1 MLDKTYSPKDIESK
15 FYEKWEKS
23 NAFACDVDSNKPKY
37 CITMPPPNVTGRLH
51 LGHALTFTLQD
62 ILVRYHRMKGFDVL
76 WQPGTDHA
84 GIATQMVVEKQLLEQ
99 GIQRADLGREKF
111 LEKVWE
117 WKAQSGGMIVDQ
129 LKRLGASPDWDRI
142 KFTLDPQINEAVK
155 KVFVDLYHEGLIY
168 KDKRLVNWDT
178 VLQTAVSDLET
189 EEKEVKGH
197 LYHIKYPLSDDT
209 GFLIVATTRPET
221 LFGDTAVAVNPKDE
235 RYENLVGKTLKLPL
249 TDRLIPIIADD
260 YCDMEKGTGAVKIT
274 PAHDFN
280 DFEVGVRHNLE
291 RISILDRLAH
301 LNENTPA
308 EFQGLTCAQARK
320 VVVAKLEEQGLL
332 DKVEDIVHTVPH
344 GDRSDTPL
352 EPMLTDQ
359 WYVDAVTLAK
369 PALQAVED
377 GQTTYFPKHW
387 ENTYFEWLRNIRPWC
402 VSRQIWWGHR
412 IPAWYGPDGHVFVE
426 NSQEEADA
434 KALAHYGKAV
444 ILTQET
450 DVLDT
455 WFSSALWPFTTLG
468 WPESTKELEKYYPT
482 SVLIT
487 GFDIIF
493 FWVARMMMMGM
504 HFMKQVPFEKIY
516 IHALVRDEK
525 GHKMSK
531 TKGNVLDP
539 LNLCD
544 QYGADALRFTLA
556 FLAAPGRDIRISQAK
571 VESSRNFITKL
582 WNASRYAQ
590 MGGCEFDANFDPK
603 NAKHMLNRWIYSE
616 VILLTQKLEK
626 AMNDFRFND
635 VAALSYQFVWGTFCD
650 WYLEF
655 TKPLLQTGT
664 LEDQAETKLMIAYI
678 LKTLYVLMNPLIPH
692 ICEELHADFCKNQE
706 LLITQAWPSFDASD
720 VDETA
725 LFQIQ
730 TVIEIITQIRA
741 ARSELNVPASKEVVL
756 KVIAPS
762 AKIQDLCTVFEQ
774 LITKLSRLEGIHFE
788 TQEIDL
794 KKCSSFVVQDV
805 RFALLLDGIID
816 FDQEKQRLI
825 KEIGKCEKELTGFE
839 AKLNNPAYLEKAPL
853 EIVEEVK
860 EKALTMQSKIQKL
873 RDSLGL
879 LGGL

>member
-15 FYEKWEKS
+15 FYDKWEQSK
-23 NAFACDVDSNKPKY
+23 AFSCDVDSDKPKY

-84 GIATQMVVEKQLLEQ
+84 GIATQMVVEKQLLAQ
-99 GIQRADLGREKF
+99 GISRTELGREKF

-117 WKAQSGGMIVDQ
+117 WKAESGGMIVDQ
-129 LKRLGASPDWDRI
+129 LKRLGTSPDWERI

-155 KVFVDLYHEGLIY
+155 KVFVDLHNQGLIY

-197 LYHIKYPLSDDT
+197 LYHIKYPLSDNT

-221 LFGDTAVAVNPKDE
+221 LFGDTAVAVNPQDQ
-235 RYENLVGKTLKLPL
+235 RYQNLVGKTLRLPL

-260 YCDMEKGTGAVKIT
+260 YCDIEKGTGAVKIT

-291 RISILDRLAH
+291 RISILDHTSR
-301 LNENTPA
+301 LNENTPK
-308 EFQGLTCAQARK
+308 EFQGMNCHEARK
-320 VVVAKLEEQGLL
+320 ALTAKLEELELL
-332 DKVEDIVHTVPH
+332 EKIEDITHTVPH

-352 EPMLTDQ
+352 EPRLTDQ
-359 WYVDAVTLAK
+359 WYVDAATLAK
-369 PALQAVED
+369 PALKAVED
-377 GQTTYFPKHW
+377 GETTYFPKHW

-402 VSRQIWWGHR
+402 ISRQIWWGHR
-412 IPAWYGPDGHVFVE
+412 IPAWYGPDGHVFVAL
-426 NSQEEADA
+426 SQEEADS
-434 KALAHYGKAV
+434 KAVAHYGNSV
-444 ILTQET
+444 TLTQET

-455 WFSSALWPFTTLG
+455 WFSAALWPFTTLG
-468 WPESTKELEKYYPT
+468 WPDKTKDLEKYYPT

-504 HFMKQVPFEKIY
+504 HFMKEVPFEKIY

-556 FLAAPGRDIRISQAK
+556 FLAAPGRDIRISEAK

-590 MGGCEFDANFDPK
+590 MGGCEFNPDFDPSS
-603 NAKHMLNRWIYSE
+603 AKHMLNRWIYSE
-616 VILLTQKLEK
+616 LILLTQKLEK

-655 TKPLLQTGT
+655 TKPLLQTGSNQ
-664 LEDQAETKLMIAYI
+664 DQAETKCMIAYI
-678 LKTLYVLMNPLIPH
+678 LKNLYTLMNPLIPH
-692 ICEELHADFCKNQE
+692 ICEELHADFCKNQD
-706 LLITQAWPSFDASD
+706 LLITQPWPSFDEKNI
-720 VDETA
+720 DETA

-730 TVIEIITQIRA
+730 TIIEIITQIRA
-741 ARSELNVPASKEVVL
+741 ARSELNVPASKEVLL
-756 KVIAPS
+756 KVICPS
-762 AKIQDLCTVFEQ
+762 VQMKELCSDFEA
-774 LITKLSRLEGIHFE
+774 LIIKLSRLEGIHFE
-788 TQEIDL
+788 NEQIDL
-794 KKCSSFVVQDV
+794 KKYSSFIVGNV

-825 KEIGKCEKELTGFE
+825 KEIGKCEKELSGFQT
-839 AKLNNPAYLEKAPL
+839 KLNNPAYLEKAPTD
-853 EIVEEVK
+853 IVEEVK
-860 EKALTMQSKIQKL
+860 EKALIMQSKIDKL
-873 RDSLGL
+873 RDSLNL
-879 LGGL
+879 LRDA